1 MCVYTTS
8 LVCAALVSSEQ
19 GVGAMTV
26 LVLHQV
32 FVRCSS
38 VAWVAGAELLV
49 YEHTLLWMFKELCS
63 LPGGWWLHM
72 GCGGYT

>member
-1 MCVYTTS
+1 
-8 LVCAALVSSEQ
+8 
-19 GVGAMTV
+19 MTV